1 MKNDPKRAVYEE
13 GGAARRVGAHTK
25 PMSESSIDQKRVLHV
40 GCGPKQAGKLHSR
53 FDPAEWQ
60 ELRLDID
67 PAVQPDI
74 VASMTNL
81 SIIPSASFDAV
92 WSSHNLE
99 HLEAHEVPIALQ
111 EFRRVL
117 NATGFLL
124 ITLPDLQRVAE
135 LVAQDKLLETAYVSP
150 AGPIA
155 PLDMIFGFRKAI
167 AAGNHFMAHRT
178 GFTARSLGQA
188 IVDAGFAVARI
199 KRDDNFNL
207 WGTAYVTR
215 PVELSPNQAA
225 ATPSA

>member
-1 MKNDPKRAVYEE
+1 M
-13 GGAARRVGAHTK
+13 
-25 PMSESSIDQKRVLHV
+25 
-40 GCGPKQAGKLHSR
+40 GCGPKQAGKLHPT
-53 FDPAEWQ
+53 FKPAEWH
-60 ELRLDID
+60 ELRLDIN
-67 PAVQPDI
+67 PAVEPDI

-81 SIIPSASFDAV
+81 SSIPSASFDAV

-99 HLEAHEVPIALQ
+99 HLEAHEVPLALR

-117 NATGFLL
+117 NGTGFLL

-199 KRDDNFNL
+199 KRDDHFNL

-215 PVELSPNQAA
+215 PVELNESQAA
-225 ATPSA
+225 ASPSA

>member
-1 MKNDPKRAVYEE
+1 MKNDPKRAVYE
-13 GGAARRVGAHTK
+13 GAARHVGAQTK
-25 PMSESSIDQKRVLHV
+25 PMSESPIDKKRVLHV

-81 SIIPSASFDAV
+81 STIPSASFDAV

-199 KRDDNFNL
+199 KRDDHFNL
-207 WGTAYVTR
+207 WGTAYVTS